1 MKASPMGL
9 VGWLQVQ
16 GLSEVGPEVSPS
28 KLLNMPPPRGL
39 EKKLKEQLH
48 KVTTD
53 RLHTSPQDAER
64 QRLS

>member
-1 MKASPMGL
+1 M
-9 VGWLQVQ
+9 VWLQVQ

-53 RLHTSPQDAER
+53 RPAHTATEMQSDRA
-64 QRLS
+64 